1 MVSSLN
7 AAPKIKDKL
16 ELALMT
22 FHEREKFHAPAVQ
35 TRRHPLIAAQLRQA
49 LRQRSSCSSS
59 KIHQRVF
66 LLRELCWP
74 ASPVQ
79 KGENPWLWWKTTRM
93 APARLSKNDASTFLK
108 DESIKHN
115 CHLERASSQ
124 SRKKKNLILLFLY
137 IYIYS
142 LTRILFSNIPL

>member
-1 MVSSLN
+1 MVPSLN
-7 AAPKIKDKL
+7 APPKIKDKL
-16 ELALMT
+16 ELPLMT
-22 FHEREKFHAPAVQ
+22 FHEREKFHAPTVQ

-66 LLRELCWP
+66 LLRELYWP

-79 KGENPWLWWKTTRM
+79 KGENPWLWWKTARM
-93 APARLSKNDASTFLK
+93 APARLSKNDASIFLK

-115 CHLERASSQ
+115 FHLESFLPIPE
-124 SRKKKNLILLFLY
+124 KKISFPYFLFFYFFIFLLDFL
-137 IYIYS
+137 
-142 LTRILFSNIPL
+142 T

>member
-35 TRRHPLIAAQLRQA
+35 TRRHPLIATQLRQA

-66 LLRELCWP
+66 LLRELC
-74 ASPVQ
+74 
-79 KGENPWLWWKTTRM
+79 
-93 APARLSKNDASTFLK
+93 
-108 DESIKHN
+108 
-115 CHLERASSQ
+115 
-124 SRKKKNLILLFLY
+124 
-137 IYIYS
+137 
-142 LTRILFSNIPL
+142 